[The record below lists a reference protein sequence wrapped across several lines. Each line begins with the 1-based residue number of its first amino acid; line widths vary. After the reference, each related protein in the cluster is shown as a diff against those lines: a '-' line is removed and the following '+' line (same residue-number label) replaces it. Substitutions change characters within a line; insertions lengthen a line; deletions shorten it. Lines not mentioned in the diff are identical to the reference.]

1 MSYKE
6 SKLWLECAKIELQ
19 TLKEF
24 SGILDKKL
32 NEQESSMSKQE
43 ILEYDTSSSETI
55 NSLVSK
61 KYLESLGK
69 IDENLS
75 DIINKAELKFDNFV
89 KDSDNALED
98 KDYTLLLELFC
109 HQEIENYM
117 DEQMNT

>member
-32 NEQESSMSKQE
+32 NEQESSKSKQE
-43 ILEYDTSSSETI
+43 ILEYDTPSSETI

-69 IDENLS
+69 INEDLS
-75 DIINKAELKFDNFV
+75 DIINKAE
-89 KDSDNALED
+89 
-98 KDYTLLLELFC
+98 
-109 HQEIENYM
+109 
-117 DEQMNT
+117 